1 MPYTQMYFTFIAL
14 CSIAL
19 CAFLSAVGMFFG
31 MVRSCANT
39 NEGGL
44 RVLEAR
50 VSMKDT
56 VALR

>member
-19 CAFLSAVGMFFG
+19 CAFFSACGMFLG
-31 MVRSCANT
+31 MVRCCVNT

-44 RVLEAR
+44 RVVEER
-50 VSMKDT
+50 VSMKDA